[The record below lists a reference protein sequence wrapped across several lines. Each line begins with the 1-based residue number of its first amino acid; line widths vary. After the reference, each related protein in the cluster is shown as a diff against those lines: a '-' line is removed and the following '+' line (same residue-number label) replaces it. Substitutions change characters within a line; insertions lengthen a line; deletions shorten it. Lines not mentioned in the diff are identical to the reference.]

1 MYEGVPDVKLIFV
14 TIERLE
20 AVLLSKTNLQH
31 YRGTWE
37 GTAREGENG
46 RGENE
51 RGFDE
56 FLWESNVQLKC
67 GAVYLL
73 EVVG

>member
-1 MYEGVPDVKLIFV
+1 
-14 TIERLE
+14 
-20 AVLLSKTNLQH
+20 LLSSTHFQH
-31 YRGTWE
+31 YPETWE
-37 GTAREGENG
+37 GRAREGENGRGENG

-67 GAVYLL
+67 GTVYLL
-73 EVVG
+73 DVVG

>member
-1 MYEGVPDVKLIFV
+1 LHSSTHF
-14 TIERLE
+14 
-20 AVLLSKTNLQH
+20 QH

-37 GTAREGENG
+37 GRVREGENG
-46 RGENE
+46 RGENG

-67 GAVYLL
+67 GTVYLL

>member
-1 MYEGVPDVKLIFV
+1 
-14 TIERLE
+14 
-20 AVLLSKTNLQH
+20 LLSSTHFQH
-31 YRGTWE
+31 YPETWE
-37 GTAREGENG
+37 GRAREGENG

-56 FLWESNVQLKC
+56 FLWESNVQLK
-67 GAVYLL
+67 GGTVYLL

>member
-1 MYEGVPDVKLIFV
+1 
-14 TIERLE
+14 
-20 AVLLSKTNLQH
+20 LLSSTHFQH

-37 GTAREGENG
+37 GRVGEGKNG
-46 RGENE
+46 

-56 FLWESNVQLKC
+56 FLGESNVQLKY
-67 GAVYLL
+67 GRVYLL

>member
-1 MYEGVPDVKLIFV
+1 M
-14 TIERLE
+14 
-20 AVLLSKTNLQH
+20 LSSTHFQH

-37 GTAREGENG
+37 GRAREGENG

-67 GAVYLL
+67 GTVYLL
-73 EVVG
+73 EVVGWYVGKPGFWPLMRIGLN